1 MDEEDAEDEDEEEE
15 LDLDDDGDSSTSALS
30 EDSVVGGG
38 EEGGGGTM
46 KRVSSSCKVS
56 AMFAVKT
63 EADVDMP
70 DHQDHQTSD
79 LIEEQQQQQLVV
91 EEEEEDYENDN
102 AVVDADEYGPTD
114 PVFGFMIDDILSSNF
129 NVVPSRDSSSAAGV
143 AVN

>member
-1 MDEEDAEDEDEEEE
+1 MDEDEEEE
-15 LDLDDDGDSSTSALS
+15 EDEELDLDDDDGDSSTSAAS
-30 EDSVVGGG
+30 EDSAGG
-38 EEGGGGTM
+38 EEGGGTM

-63 EADVDMP
+63 EADMDMP
-70 DHQDHQTSD
+70 DHQDHQTPD
-79 LIEEQQQQQLVV
+79 LIEPQQLVV
-91 EEEEEDYENDN
+91 EEEEEEDYEHDDT
-102 AVVDADEYGPTD
+102 VVDAEEYEPTD